1 MSAPA
6 APVAQ
11 LQDVSLQYG
20 KTCALKAVSLEIP
33 AQCMVGLIGPDGVGK
48 SSLLAL
54 IAGARKIQSGQIEVL
69 GGDMASRAHR
79 RQVCPHIAYMPQGLG
94 KNLYPT
100 LSVIENLDF
109 FARLFGQAE
118 AERKTRIAVLLRSTG
133 LSEFGERPAGKLSG
147 GMKQKLGLCCALI
160 HDPDLLILDE
170 PTTGVDPLSRNQF
183 WELIERIRRQRPQM
197 SVLVATAYMEE
208 AERFDHLL
216 AIDDGAVLATGS
228 PAELLQRTQCS
239 SLEEAFI
246 ALMPEAKRQGH
257 KQLVIPPRP
266 AGEQK
271 IAIEARDL
279 SMRFGDFVAV
289 DHVDFRIERGEI
301 FGFLGSNGCGK
312 TTTMKMLTGLLPA
325 SEGQALLFGQEVN
338 ASDMATRKRVGYMSQ
353 SFSLYA
359 ELSVRQNL
367 VLHAQLFHVPATE
380 IAGRVTAMAERF
392 SLGDIMEQL
401 PERLPLGIRQRLSLA
416 VAVIHKP
423 EILILDEP
431 TSGVDPIARDVFW
444 QMMLDLS
451 RNDGVTIFISTHFM
465 NEAERCDRISLMHAG
480 QVLACDTPAALQ
492 QQFAGAT
499 LEDAFITCL
508 EQAQAA
514 APADKAGQ
522 PAEPSEKAA
531 PEHEAKTTATAN
543 TPVPVSPRFS
553 LRRLRAVAVREGKE
567 LRRDPV
573 RLAFA
578 LLGSMFMMVIFGYG
592 ISLDVEN
599 LRFAAFDQDNSAQS
613 RSYLEAFRGSR
624 YFEEHATVSSPQEL
638 HQRLQRSEVKIVLEI
653 PPGFGR
659 DLYAGRQ
666 PQVAVWLDGSMPF
679 RAETSRNYIEAVHVE
694 NLTALTANSSTA
706 SAPAPSAG
714 LETRF
719 RYNQDVVSVNAI
731 GPGVMAL
738 ILVFIPAMLTA
749 LGVVREKELGS
760 ISNFYSTPLSRLE
773 FLFGK
778 QLPYIAVSLL
788 NLALLVAINRWL
800 FGVPL
805 KGSVLTL
812 AFGGLLYVLAT
823 TSLGL
828 LISAFTKTQ
837 IAAILGTMI
846 LTSLP
851 TIQFSGLIVPRSS
864 LAGGAA
870 LMGDLFP
877 AGYFLDVA
885 VGTFTKALDL
895 RELWPQCLALLG
907 FFIGFTGLSL
917 AMLKKQ
923 EA

>member
-1 MSAPA
+1 MSELAVKA
-6 APVAQ
+6 SGLGHRYAKQTA
-11 LQDVSLQYG
+11 LEGIEFSIEAG
-20 KTCALKAVSLEIP
+20 TRCA
-33 AQCMVGLIGPDGVGK
+33 LIGPDGAGK
-48 SSLLAL
+48 SSLLGL
-54 IAGARKIQSGQIEVL
+54 IAGVKILQQGELDVL
-69 GGDMASRAHR
+69 GGSISARRHR
-79 RQVCPHIAYMPQGLG
+79 TSLYPRIAYMPQGLG
-94 KNLYPT
+94 QNLYPE
-100 LSVIENLDF
+100 LSIRENIQF
-109 FARLFGQAE
+109 FATLFGLSNTDFKQRLPQLLSATDL
-118 AERKTRIAVLLRSTG
+118 TRFA
-133 LSEFGERPAGKLSG
+133 ERPAGKLSG

-170 PTTGVDPLSRNQF
+170 PTTGVDPLSRRSF
-183 WELIERIRRQRPQM
+183 WELVEQVRRERPQLTL
-197 SVLVATAYMEE
+197 LVATAYMEE
-208 AERFDHLL
+208 AAQFEQCLMLDRGKLI
-216 AIDDGAVLATGS
+216 AQGPT
-228 PAELLQRTQCS
+228 AELAAATPSGKLDA
-239 SLEEAFI
+239 AFTHF
-246 ALMPEAKRQGH
+246 QGAQAGEH
-257 KQLVIPPRP
+257 QALVIPPLA
-266 AGEQK
+266 AGEAET
-271 IAIEARDL
+271 AIEATDL
-279 SMRFGDFVAV
+279 TLRFGDFTAV
-289 DHVDFRIERGEI
+289 DKVSFAIRRGEI

-312 TTTMKMLTGLLPA
+312 TTTMKVLTGLLA
-325 SEGQALLFGQEVN
+325 ATEGSAKLFGKQVD
-338 ASDMATRKRVGYMSQ
+338 AKDLATRKRVGFMSQ
-353 SFSLYA
+353 SFSLYG
-359 ELSVRQNL
+359 ELSVQQNL
-367 VLHAQLFHVPATE
+367 ELHARLFDLPA
-380 IAGRVTAMAERF
+380 AEGVARSQALMQRF
-392 SLGDIMEQL
+392 GLSEVAQQQSGE
-401 PERLPLGIRQRLSLA
+401 LPLGVRQRLSLA
-416 VAVIHKP
+416 VAVLHKP
-423 EILILDEP
+423 EVLILDEP
-431 TSGVDPIARDVFW
+431 TSGVDPAARDDFW
-444 QMMLDLS
+444 RLLIELS
-451 RNDGVTIFISTHFM
+451 REQGVTIFLSTHFM

-514 APADKAGQ
+514 TPPDDAAKPD
-522 PAEPSEKAA
+522 EKAA
-531 PEHEAKTTATAN
+531 PEHEKEATPAAN
-543 TPVPVSPRFS
+543 APVPVSPRFS
-553 LRRLRAVAVREGKE
+553 LQRLRAVAVREGKE

-599 LRFAAFDQDNSAQS
+599 LPFAAFDQDNSAQS

-679 RAETSRNYIEAVHVE
+679 RAETSRNYIEAVHLE
-694 NLTALTANSSTA
+694 NLRALAANSSTA
-706 SAPAPSAG
+706 SAPAASAG

-885 VGTFTKALDL
+885 VGTFTKALDI
-895 RELWPQCLALLG
+895 RQLWPQCLALFG
-907 FFIGFTGLSL
+907 FFVVFTGLSVAL
-917 AMLKKQ
+917 LKKQ